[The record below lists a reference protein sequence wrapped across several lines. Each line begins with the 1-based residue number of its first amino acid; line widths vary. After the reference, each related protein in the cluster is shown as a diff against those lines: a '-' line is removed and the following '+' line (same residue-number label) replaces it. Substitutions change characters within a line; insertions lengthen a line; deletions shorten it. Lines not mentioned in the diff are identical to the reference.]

1 MFNEV
6 YMQNKSFIVLES
18 VEVLSSELGCA
29 YLENTPVGVV
39 ILIDLFN
46 FYEGNNYSC
55 IVTDA
60 DGHTER
66 FDFGENYI
74 MRKLIDG
81 FDVQGVVYVEIYM
94 EKSLILRGSK
104 MEIQNNFANS
114 FFVKGENINL
124 GKTYT
129 EKEESEQQ
137 NRMTAREWAESIG
150 ETELLSEAEDIIKK
164 AKLGVYYKFGDEIN
178 VNNSFVA
185 EESFQADNYNLQKA
199 DKESFQA
206 DNYNPQRSDEESSS
220 LKDKCVG
227 MVENFQIK
235 ENIFQ
240 TEDNKTQ
247 AEGKSLKAEEESFK
261 VAKNV
266 FTLDEELETAETF
279 CTPKNQDV
287 VFSGCSS
294 DCFCGAYPLENIST
308 STKKISENLIGETQV
323 FEEDNTLTNK
333 ENKRISEISFSG
345 CLDDR
350 EFINNQTPNDGAISY
365 FDTIKEEF
373 EMLFKLGSAVTL
385 LQNHFGGEWRKVGF
399 GDGMILAKIKLKRKG
414 MDFTSNMPDIVALAM
429 PCIVNKSNSELGKN
443 AVVYKLNDYSD
454 FGYNI
459 LFQDARNGKAIKIME
474 NKC

>member
-1 MFNEV
+1 MKMFNEV

-104 MEIQNNFANS
+104 MEIQSNFANS

-185 EESFQADNYNLQKA
+185 EESFQADNYNFQKVA
-199 DKESFQA
+199 
-206 DNYNPQRSDEESSS
+206 EESSS

-247 AEGKSLKAEEESFK
+247 TEGKNIKAEEESFK

-266 FTLDEELETAETF
+266 LALDEEFKPVENF
-279 CTPKNQDV
+279 CVSKNQDR

-294 DCFCGAYPLENIST
+294 DCFCGTYPLSENIST
-308 STKKISENLIGETQV
+308 STQKISENLIGETQV
-323 FEEDNTLTNK
+323 FEESDTLTNK
-333 ENKRISEISFSG
+333 ENRRISELSFSG
-345 CLDDR
+345 CLDNR
-350 EFINNQTPNDGAISY
+350 EFINNQAQNDGAISY

-373 EMLFKLGSAVTL
+373 ETLFKLGSAVTL
-385 LQNHFGGEWRKVGF
+385 LQNHFGGEWRKVNF

-414 MDFTSNMPDIVALAM
+414 VDFTSNMPDIVALAM
-429 PCIVNKSNSELGKN
+429 PCIVNKSNNELGKN